1 MPSASTTQNI
11 GKTLNTNIMYE
22 IISKRLLNA
31 NDIYRMEIHAPWIS
45 LSGQPGQFVIVI
57 PHEQGER
64 IPLTIS
70 DIVYQRQSIVI
81 VFQVVGETTR
91 QLAAMQEGDDLYTIV
106 GPLGKPSE
114 LISLKQSDNQ
124 AIKRLLFVAGGVGI
138 APVFP
143 QVKWAF
149 RQGIPTDV
157 VIGARS
163 KDLLFYEDEL
173 RAVCHNLHIMTDDGS
188 YGQQGLV
195 TAKVDELC
203 SRSHLLPPTSDL
215 PYSHCV
221 AIGPLPMMK
230 FVSLTT
236 KKYNLPTIVSLNCM
250 MVDGTGMCGACRVR
264 VGDEVKFCCVDG
276 PEFDGHLVDF
286 DEAARKLKTP
296 DRRRYRIATAES
308 GHHCNLAPAVDE
320 AVGTQRAASASNEMP
335 TTDTARRVPTRQKPR
350 EQEPSVRARNFDEVS
365 FGLTERQA
373 ILEANRCLQC
383 KKPRCV
389 EACPVGINIP
399 LFIQNIKEENFN
411 QAYVTISRDSALPA
425 VCGRVCPQETQCE
438 GSCVMGVKQDPI
450 AIGALERF
458 VADNHRA
465 QSKPQPQ
472 CYPAGRKVAV
482 VGSGPSGLTCAGDL
496 AKKGY
501 QVTVFEAL
509 HHAGGVLVYGIP
521 EFRLPKQRVVEPE
534 IENLRRLGVEI
545 RTNVIIGKSIT
556 IDQLFSEMEYDA
568 VYIASGAGLP
578 KFMGVK
584 GETLIGVISAN
595 ELLTRTNLMHGYDE
609 HYDTPIYLGKK
620 VIVVGGG
627 NVAMDAART
636 ALRLGS
642 EVTVV
647 YRRGQQDMPA
657 RREEV
662 HHAME
667 EGVQFMFQTA
677 PVEVLGNEDGTVRAL
692 RCVKMEMGEP
702 DERGRRAF
710 KTIEGSEV
718 DIEADTIV
726 AALGTSPNPLIRTST
741 PGLECEPWG
750 GIKADEM
757 GRTSRNYIFAGG
769 DAVSGAATV
778 ILAMGAGRKAAR
790 AIMDALGKQ

>member
-1 MPSASTTQNI
+1 
-11 GKTLNTNIMYE
+11 MYE
-22 IISKRLLNA
+22 IISKRLLNSHE
-31 NDIYRMEIHAPWIS
+31 IYRMEIHAPWIS
-45 LSGQPGQFVIVI
+45 LSGKPGQFVIVI
-57 PHEQGER
+57 PHENGER

-70 DIVYQRQSIVI
+70 DIVYQRQSVVI

-91 QLAAMQEGDDLYTIV
+91 QLAAMNEGDDLYTIV

-114 LISLKQSDNQ
+114 LIEKHEKGEL
-124 AIKRLLFVAGGVGI
+124 KRLLFVAGGVGI

-149 RQGIPTDV
+149 RHGIPTDV
-157 VIGARS
+157 IIGARS

-188 YGQQGLV
+188 YGEQGLV

-203 SRSHLLPPTSDL
+203 SNYECRNTNFEETDATNSEFKIQNSKL

-236 KKYNLPTIVSLNCM
+236 KKYNLSTIVSLNCM

-276 PEFDGHLVDF
+276 PEFDGHQVDF

-296 DRRRYRIATAES
+296 DARRYRIATSES
-308 GHHCNLAPAVDE
+308 GHQCNLAPAVE
-320 AVGTQRAASASNEMP
+320 AAVAEAKQ
-335 TTDTARRVPTRQKPR
+335 RQKPR
-350 EQEPSVRARNFDEVS
+350 EQDPAVRARNFDEVS
-365 FGLTERQA
+365 FGLTEHQA
-373 ILEANRCLQC
+373 LVEASRCLQC

-399 LFIQNIKEENFN
+399 QFIQNIKEENFN
-411 QAYVTISRDSALPA
+411 QAYITITHDSALPA

-438 GSCVMGVKQDPI
+438 GSCVMGVKNEPI

-465 QSKPQPQ
+465 QAKPQSQ

-482 VGSGPSGLTCAGDL
+482 IGSGPSGLTCAGDL
-496 AKKGY
+496 AKHGY

-521 EFRLPKQRVVEPE
+521 EFRLPKQKVVEPE

-584 GETLIGVISAN
+584 GETLIGVVSAN

-609 HYDTPIYLGKK
+609 HYDTPIYLGRK

-647 YRRGQQDMPA
+647 YRRGQEDMPA

-677 PVEVLGNEDGTVRAL
+677 PVEILGNEDGTVRAL
-692 RCVKMEMGEP
+692 RCAKMEMGEP
-702 DERGRRAF
+702 DAKGRRSF
-710 KTIEGSEV
+710 KQIEGSET
-718 DIEADTIV
+718 DLEADTIV
-726 AALGTSPNPLIRTST
+726 AALGTSPNPLIRTTT

-750 GIKADEM
+750 GIKADEN
-757 GRTSRNYIFAGG
+757 GQTSRKLIFAGG

-778 ILAMGAGRKAAR
+778 ILAMGAGRKAAA
-790 AIMDALGKQ
+790 AIIQALEQ

>member
-1 MPSASTTQNI
+1 
-11 GKTLNTNIMYE
+11 MYE
-22 IISKRLLNA
+22 IISKRLLNSHE
-31 NDIYRMEIHAPWIS
+31 IYRMEIHAPWIS
-45 LSGQPGQFVIVI
+45 LSGKPGQFVIVI
-57 PHEQGER
+57 PHENGER

-70 DIVYQRQSIVI
+70 DIVYQRQSVVI

-91 QLAAMQEGDDLYTIV
+91 QLAEMKEGDDLYTIV
-106 GPLGKPSE
+106 GPLGRPSE
-114 LISLKQSDNQ
+114 LIEKHAKGEL
-124 AIKRLLFVAGGVGI
+124 KRLLFVAGGVGI

-157 VIGARS
+157 IIGARS

-188 YGQQGLV
+188 YGEQGLV

-203 SRSHLLPPTSDL
+203 TKGVE
-215 PYSHCV
+215 YSHCV

-236 KKYNLPTIVSLNCM
+236 KKYDLPTIVSLNCM

-296 DRRRYRIATAES
+296 DARRYRIATASE
-308 GHHCNLAPAVDE
+308 GHKCNLAPAVESAMAE
-320 AVGTQRAASASNEMP
+320 AQK
-335 TTDTARRVPTRQKPR
+335 RQKPR
-350 EQEPSVRARNFDEVS
+350 EQDPQVRAHNFDEVS
-365 FGLTERQA
+365 FGLTEHQA
-373 ILEANRCLQC
+373 LAEAGRCLQC

-399 LFIQNIKEENFN
+399 RFIQNIKEENFN
-411 QAYVTISRDSALPA
+411 QAYITISHDSALPA

-438 GSCVMGVKQDPI
+438 GSCVMGVKAEPI

-465 QSKPQPQ
+465 KSKPQSP

-482 VGSGPSGLTCAGDL
+482 IGSGPSGLTCAGDL
-496 AKKGY
+496 AKHGY

-556 IDQLFSEMEYDA
+556 IDQLFEDMEYDA

-595 ELLTRTNLMHGYDE
+595 ELLTRTN
-609 HYDTPIYLGKK
+609 
-620 VIVVGGG
+620 
-627 NVAMDAART
+627 
-636 ALRLGS
+636 
-642 EVTVV
+642 
-647 YRRGQQDMPA
+647 A
-657 RREEV
+657 RR
-662 HHAME
+662 
-667 EGVQFMFQTA
+667 
-677 PVEVLGNEDGTVRAL
+677 
-692 RCVKMEMGEP
+692 
-702 DERGRRAF
+702 
-710 KTIEGSEV
+710 
-718 DIEADTIV
+718 
-726 AALGTSPNPLIRTST
+726 
-741 PGLECEPWG
+741 
-750 GIKADEM
+750 
-757 GRTSRNYIFAGG
+757 
-769 DAVSGAATV
+769 
-778 ILAMGAGRKAAR
+778 
-790 AIMDALGKQ
+790 

>member
-1 MPSASTTQNI
+1 
-11 GKTLNTNIMYE
+11 MYE
-22 IISKRLLNA
+22 IISKRLLNSHE
-31 NDIYRMEIHAPWIS
+31 IYRMEIHAPWIS
-45 LSGQPGQFVIVI
+45 FSGKPGQFVIVI
-57 PHEQGER
+57 PHENGER

-70 DIVYQRQSIVI
+70 DIVYQRQSVVI

-91 QLAAMQEGDDLYTIV
+91 QLAAMNEGDDLYTIV
-106 GPLGKPSE
+106 GPLGRPSE
-114 LISLKQSDNQ
+114 LIEKHERGEL
-124 AIKRLLFVAGGVGI
+124 KRLLFVAGGVGI

-149 RQGIPTDV
+149 RHGIPTDV
-157 VIGARS
+157 IIGARS

-188 YGQQGLV
+188 YGEQGLV

-203 SRSHLLPPTSDL
+203 TKGVE
-215 PYSHCV
+215 YSHCV

-236 KKYNLPTIVSLNCM
+236 KKYNLSTIVSLNCM

-296 DRRRYRIATAES
+296 DARRYRIATSES
-308 GHHCNLAPAVDE
+308 GHQCNLAPAVE
-320 AVGTQRAASASNEMP
+320 AAVAEAKQ
-335 TTDTARRVPTRQKPR
+335 RQKPR
-350 EQEPSVRARNFDEVS
+350 EQDPAVRAHNFDEVS
-365 FGLTERQA
+365 FGLTEHQA
-373 ILEANRCLQC
+373 LVEASRCLQC

-399 LFIQNIKEENFN
+399 QFIQNIKEENFN
-411 QAYVTISRDSALPA
+411 QAYITITHDSALPA

-438 GSCVMGVKQDPI
+438 GCCVMGVKNEPI

-465 QSKPQPQ
+465 QAKPQSQ

-482 VGSGPSGLTCAGDL
+482 IGSGPSGLTCAGDL
-496 AKKGY
+496 AKHGY

-521 EFRLPKQRVVEPE
+521 EFRLPKQKVVEPE

-584 GETLIGVISAN
+584 GETLIGVVSAN

-609 HYDTPIYLGKK
+609 HYDTPIYLGRK

-647 YRRGQQDMPA
+647 YRRGQEDMPA

-677 PVEVLGNEDGTVRAL
+677 PVEILGNEDGTVRAL

-702 DERGRRAF
+702 DAKGRRSF
-710 KTIEGSEV
+710 KQIEGSETDV
-718 DIEADTIV
+718 EADTIV

-750 GIKADEM
+750 GIKADEN
-757 GRTSRNYIFAGG
+757 GQTSRKFIFAGG

-778 ILAMGAGRKAAR
+778 ILAMGAGRKAAA
-790 AIMDALGKQ
+790 AIIKALEQ

>member
-1 MPSASTTQNI
+1 
-11 GKTLNTNIMYE
+11 MYE
-22 IISKRLLNA
+22 IISKRLLNSHE
-31 NDIYRMEIHAPWIS
+31 IYRMEIHAPWIS
-45 LSGQPGQFVIVI
+45 LSGKPGQFVIVI
-57 PHEQGER
+57 PHENGER

-70 DIVYQRQSIVI
+70 DIVYQRQSVVI

-91 QLAAMQEGDDLYTIV
+91 QLAEMNEGDDLYTIV
-106 GPLGKPSE
+106 GPLGRPSE
-114 LISLKQSDNQ
+114 LIEKHEKGEL
-124 AIKRLLFVAGGVGI
+124 KRLLFVAGGVGI

-149 RQGIPTDV
+149 RLGIPTDV
-157 VIGARS
+157 IIGARS
-163 KDLLFYEDEL
+163 KDLLFYEAEL
-173 RAVCHNLHIMTDDGS
+173 RAVCQNLHIMTDDGS
-188 YGQQGLV
+188 YGEQGLV

-203 SRSHLLPPTSDL
+203 TKGVD
-215 PYSHCV
+215 YSHCV

-236 KKYNLPTIVSLNCM
+236 KKYDLPTIVSLNCM

-264 VGDEVKFCCVDG
+264 VGDDVKFCCVDG

-296 DRRRYRIATAES
+296 DARRYRIATASE
-308 GHHCNLAPAVDE
+308 GHHCNLAPAVDAAVSE
-320 AVGTQRAASASNEMP
+320 AKK
-335 TTDTARRVPTRQKPR
+335 RQKPR
-350 EQEPSVRARNFDEVS
+350 EQDPKVRAKNFDEVS
-365 FGLTERQA
+365 FGFSEHQA
-373 ILEANRCLQC
+373 LVEAGRCLQC

-411 QAYVTISRDSALPA
+411 QAYITISHDSALPA

-438 GSCVMGVKQDPI
+438 GSCVMGVKNEPI

-465 QSKPQPQ
+465 QSKPQSP

-482 VGSGPSGLTCAGDL
+482 IGSGPSGLTCAGDL
-496 AKKGY
+496 AKHGY

-556 IDQLFSEMEYDA
+556 IDQLFEDMEYDA

-578 KFMGVK
+578 KFMGIN

-609 HYDTPIYLGKK
+609 QYDTPIYLGRK

-647 YRRGQQDMPA
+647 YRRGEMDMPA

-677 PVEVLGNEDGTVRAL
+677 PLEILGNEDGTVRAL
-692 RCVKMEMGEP
+692 RCVRMEMGEP
-702 DERGRRAF
+702 DEKGRRKF
-710 KTIEGSEV
+710 SPIEGSECDV
-718 DIEADTIV
+718 EADTIV
-726 AALGTSPNPLIRTST
+726 AALGTSPNPLIRTTT
-741 PGLECEPWG
+741 PGLECETWG
-750 GIKADEM
+750 GIKADDN
-757 GRTSRNYIFAGG
+757 GQTSRKLIFAGG

-778 ILAMGAGRKAAR
+778 ILAMGAGRKAAA
-790 AIMDALGKQ
+790 AIMKALEN

>member
-1 MPSASTTQNI
+1 
-11 GKTLNTNIMYE
+11 MYE
-22 IISKRLLNA
+22 IISKRLLNSHE
-31 NDIYRMEIHAPWIS
+31 IYRMEIHAPWIS
-45 LSGQPGQFVIVI
+45 LSGKPGQFVIVI

-91 QLAAMQEGDDLYTIV
+91 QLAQMNEGEDLYTIV
-106 GPLGKPSE
+106 GPLGRPSE
-114 LISLKQSDNQ
+114 LIALWESQSDKATESNQ
-124 AIKRLLFVAGGVGI
+124 PLSHLATQPLKRLLFVAGGVGI

-157 VIGARS
+157 IIGARS

-188 YGQQGLV
+188 YGEQGLV

-203 SRSHLLPPTSDL
+203 TKGVE
-215 PYSHCV
+215 YSHCV

-236 KKYNLPTIVSLNCM
+236 KKYNLPPIVSLNCM

-276 PEFDGHLVDF
+276 PELDGHLVDF

-296 DRRRYRIATAES
+296 DARRYRIATSES
-308 GHHCNLAPAVDE
+308 GHQCNLAPAVEE
-320 AVGTQRAASASNEMP
+320 ALNMP
-335 TTDTARRVPTRQKPR
+335 AGSRRSKPA
-350 EQEPSVRARNFDEVS
+350 EQEPKVRAKNFDEVS

-373 ILEANRCLQC
+373 ITEANRCLQC

-399 LFIQNIKEENFN
+399 RFIQNIKEENFN
-411 QAYVTISRDSALPA
+411 QAYVTISMDSALPA

-438 GSCVMGVKQDPI
+438 GSCVMGVKNEPI

-465 QSKPQPQ
+465 QSKPQSQ

-496 AKKGY
+496 AKHGY

-521 EFRLPKQRVVEPE
+521 EFRLPKQKVVEPE

-578 KFMGVK
+578 KFMGVR

-609 HYDTPIYLGKK
+609 KYDTPIYLGKK

-677 PVEVLGNEDGTVRAL
+677 PVEILGNEDGTVRAL
-692 RCVKMEMGEP
+692 RCAKMEMGEA
-702 DERGRRAF
+702 DAKGRRSF
-710 KTIEGSEV
+710 KQIEGSEFNL
-718 DIEADTIV
+718 EADTIV
-726 AALGTSPNPLIRTST
+726 AALGTSPNPLIRTTT

-750 GIKADEM
+750 GIKADEN
-757 GRTSRNYIFAGG
+757 GQTSRKLIFAGG

-778 ILAMGAGRKAAR
+778 ILAMGAGRKAAK
-790 AIMDALGKQ
+790 AIMEALEK

>member
-1 MPSASTTQNI
+1 
-11 GKTLNTNIMYE
+11 MYE
-22 IISKRLLNA
+22 IISKRLLNSHE
-31 NDIYRMEIHAPWIS
+31 IYRMEVHAPWIS
-45 LSGQPGQFVIVI
+45 LSGKPGQFVIVI
-57 PHEQGER
+57 PHPNGER

-91 QLAAMQEGDDLYTIV
+91 QLAAMNEGDDLYTIV
-106 GPLGKPSE
+106 GPLGRPSE
-114 LISLKQSDNQ
+114 LIEKHERGEL
-124 AIKRLLFVAGGVGI
+124 KRLMFVAGGVGI

-149 RQGIPTDV
+149 RQGIPSDV
-157 VIGARS
+157 IIGARS
-163 KDLLFYEDEL
+163 KDLLFYEKEL
-173 RAVCHNLHIMTDDGS
+173 RAVCHNLYIMTDDGS
-188 YGQQGLV
+188 YGEHGLV
-195 TAKVDELC
+195 TAKVDQLC
-203 SRSHLLPPTSDL
+203 QGGAD
-215 PYSHCV
+215 YSHCV

-236 KKYNLPTIVSLNCM
+236 KKYNLSTIVSLNCM

-286 DEAARKLKTP
+286 DEAARKLKDP

-308 GHHCNLAPAVDE
+308 GHNCNLAPAVESAMAE
-320 AVGTQRAASASNEMP
+320 AKK
-335 TTDTARRVPTRQKPR
+335 RQKPR
-350 EQEPSVRARNFDEVS
+350 EQDPKVRAKNFNEVS
-365 FGLTERQA
+365 FGLSQHQA
-373 ILEANRCLQC
+373 IVEANRCLQC

-399 LFIQNIKEENFN
+399 RFIQDIKEENLN
-411 QAYVTISRDSALPA
+411 QAYMTIAADSALPA

-438 GSCVMGVKQDPI
+438 GSCVMGLKGEPI

-465 QSKPQPQ
+465 QAKPQSP

-482 VGSGPSGLTCAGDL
+482 VGSGPSGLTCAKDL
-496 AKKGY
+496 ANHGY

-521 EFRLPKQRVVEPE
+521 EFRLPKHEVVEPE

-556 IDQLFSEMEYDA
+556 IDQLFDDMEYEA

-609 HYDTPIYLGKK
+609 QYDTPIYLGRK

-647 YRRGQQDMPA
+647 YRRGEMDMPA

-677 PVEVLGNEDGTVRAL
+677 PVEILGNEDGTVRAL

-702 DERGRRAF
+702 DEKGRRKFSPIA
-710 KTIEGSEV
+710 GSECDV
-718 DIEADTIV
+718 EADTIV
-726 AALGTSPNPLIRTST
+726 AALGTSPNPLIRTTT
-741 PGLECEPWG
+741 PGLECESWG
-750 GIKADEM
+750 GIKADEN
-757 GRTSRNYIFAGG
+757 GQTSRRLIFAGG

-778 ILAMGAGRKAAR
+778 ILAMGAGRKAAK
-790 AIMDALGKQ
+790 AIIAALDGQIQ

>member
-1 MPSASTTQNI
+1 
-11 GKTLNTNIMYE
+11 MYE
-22 IISKRLLNA
+22 IISKRLLNSHE
-31 NDIYRMEIHAPWIS
+31 IYRMEIHAPWIS
-45 LSGQPGQFVIVI
+45 LSGKPGQFVIVI
-57 PHEQGER
+57 PHENGER

-70 DIVYQRQSIVI
+70 DIVYQRQSVVI

-91 QLAAMQEGDDLYTIV
+91 QLAAMNEGDDLYTIV
-106 GPLGKPSE
+106 GPLGRPSE
-114 LISLKQSDNQ
+114 LIEKHEKGEL
-124 AIKRLLFVAGGVGI
+124 KRLLFVAGGVGI

-149 RQGIPTDV
+149 RHGIPTDV
-157 VIGARS
+157 IIGARS

-188 YGQQGLV
+188 YGEQGLV

-203 SRSHLLPPTSDL
+203 TKGVE
-215 PYSHCV
+215 YSHCV

-236 KKYNLPTIVSLNCM
+236 KKYNLSTIVSLNCM

-296 DRRRYRIATAES
+296 DARRYRIATSES
-308 GHHCNLAPAVDE
+308 GHQCNLAPAVEVAVAE
-320 AVGTQRAASASNEMP
+320 AKQ
-335 TTDTARRVPTRQKPR
+335 RQKPR
-350 EQEPSVRARNFDEVS
+350 EQDPAVRAHNFDEVS
-365 FGLTERQA
+365 FGLTEHQA
-373 ILEANRCLQC
+373 LVEASRCLQC

-399 LFIQNIKEENFN
+399 QFIQNIKEENFN
-411 QAYVTISRDSALPA
+411 QAYITITHDSALPA

-438 GSCVMGVKQDPI
+438 GSCVMGVKNEPI

-465 QSKPQPQ
+465 QAKPQSQ

-482 VGSGPSGLTCAGDL
+482 IGSGPSGLTCAGDL
-496 AKKGY
+496 AKHGY

-521 EFRLPKQRVVEPE
+521 EFRLPKQKVVEPE

-584 GETLIGVISAN
+584 GETLIGVVSAN

-609 HYDTPIYLGKK
+609 HYDTPIYLGRK

-647 YRRGQQDMPA
+647 YRRGQEDMPA

-677 PVEVLGNEDGTVRAL
+677 PVEILGNEDGTVRAL

-702 DERGRRAF
+702 DAKGRRSF
-710 KTIEGSEV
+710 KQIEGSETDV
-718 DIEADTIV
+718 EADTIV

-750 GIKADEM
+750 GIKADEN
-757 GRTSRNYIFAGG
+757 GQTSRKFIFAGG

-778 ILAMGAGRKAAR
+778 ILAMGAGRKAAA
-790 AIMDALGKQ
+790 AIIQALEQ

>member
-1 MPSASTTQNI
+1 
-11 GKTLNTNIMYE
+11 MYE
-22 IISKRLLNA
+22 IISKRLLNSHE
-31 NDIYRMEIHAPWIS
+31 IYRMEVHAPWIS
-45 LSGQPGQFVIVI
+45 LSGKPGQFVIVI
-57 PHEQGER
+57 PHEKGER

-91 QLAAMQEGDDLYTIV
+91 QLATMREGEDLYTIV

-114 LISLKQSDNQ
+114 LIEKHERGEL
-124 AIKRLLFVAGGVGI
+124 KRLMFVAGGVGI

-149 RQGIPTDV
+149 RHGIPTDV
-157 VIGARS
+157 IIGARS
-163 KDLLFYEDEL
+163 KDLLFYETEL
-173 RAVCHNLHIMTDDGS
+173 RAVCHNLYIMTDDGS
-188 YGQQGLV
+188 YGEHGLV
-195 TAKVDELC
+195 TAKVDELLGKT
-203 SRSHLLPPTSDL
+203 SRLQDSEDL
-215 PYSHCV
+215 KSLEYSHCV

-236 KKYNLPTIVSLNCM
+236 KKYGLPTIASLNCM

-276 PEFDGHLVDF
+276 PEFDGHLVDY
-286 DEAARKLKTP
+286 DEAARKLKDP

-308 GHHCNLAPAVDE
+308 GHNCNLAGTVNAALADAKQRQRPA
-320 AVGTQRAASASNEMP
+320 
-335 TTDTARRVPTRQKPR
+335 
-350 EQEPSVRARNFDEVS
+350 EQDPQVRAKNFHEVS
-365 FGLTERQA
+365 FGLIERQA
-373 ILEANRCLQC
+373 LAEANRCLQC

-399 LFIQNIKEENFN
+399 RFIQDIKEENLN
-411 QAYVTISRDSALPA
+411 QAYMTITADSALPA

-438 GSCVMGVKQDPI
+438 GSCIMGVKNEPI

-458 VADNHRA
+458 VADNHRVQA
-465 QSKPQPQ
+465 KPQSP

-482 VGSGPSGLTCAGDL
+482 VGSGPSGLTCAKDL
-496 AKKGY
+496 AEHGY

-521 EFRLPKQRVVEPE
+521 EFRLPKKEVVEPE

-556 IDQLFSEMEYDA
+556 IDQLFDDMEYEA
-568 VYIASGAGLP
+568 VYVASGAGLP
-578 KFMGVK
+578 KFMGIE

-609 HYDTPIYLGKK
+609 QYDTPIYLGRR

-642 EVTVV
+642 EVTVA
-647 YRRGQQDMPA
+647 YRRGEQDMPA

-667 EGVQFMFQTA
+667 EGIQFMFQTA
-677 PVEVLGNEDGTVRAL
+677 PLAVLGNEDGTVRAL
-692 RCVKMEMGEP
+692 RCIKMEMGEP
-702 DERGRRAF
+702 DEKGRRKF
-710 KTIEGSEV
+710 SPIEGSEV
-718 DIEADTIV
+718 DVMADTVV
-726 AALGTSPNPLIRTST
+726 AALGTSPNPLIRTTT
-741 PGLECEPWG
+741 PGLECESWG
-750 GIKADEM
+750 GIKADEN
-757 GRTSRNYIFAGG
+757 GQTSRKYIFAGG

-778 ILAMGAGRKAAR
+778 ILAMGAGRKAAK
-790 AIMDALGKQ
+790 AIIEALENGEVHD

>member
-1 MPSASTTQNI
+1 
-11 GKTLNTNIMYE
+11 MYE
-22 IISKRLLNA
+22 IISKRLLNSHE
-31 NDIYRMEIHAPWIS
+31 IYRMEVHAPWIS
-45 LSGQPGQFVIVI
+45 LSGKPGQFVIVI
-57 PHEQGER
+57 PHENGER

-70 DIVYQRQSIVI
+70 DIVYQRQSVVI

-91 QLAAMQEGDDLYTIV
+91 QLAAMNEGDDLYTIV
-106 GPLGKPSE
+106 GPLGRPSE
-114 LISLKQSDNQ
+114 LIEKHEKGEL
-124 AIKRLLFVAGGVGI
+124 KRLLFVAGGVGI

-157 VIGARS
+157 IIGARS

-173 RAVCHNLHIMTDDGS
+173 RAVCQNLHIMTDDGS
-188 YGQQGLV
+188 YGEQGLV
-195 TAKVDELC
+195 TAKVDQLC
-203 SRSHLLPPTSDL
+203 QSGAD
-215 PYSHCV
+215 YSHCI

-236 KKYNLPTIVSLNCM
+236 KKYDLATIVSLNCM

-264 VGDEVKFCCVDG
+264 VGNEVKFCCVDG

-296 DRRRYRIATAES
+296 DARRYRIATASE
-308 GHHCNLAPAVDE
+308 GHNCNLAPAVESAMAE
-320 AVGTQRAASASNEMP
+320 AKK
-335 TTDTARRVPTRQKPR
+335 RQKPR
-350 EQEPSVRARNFDEVS
+350 EQDPKVRAKNFDEVS
-365 FGLTERQA
+365 FGLTEHQA
-373 ILEANRCLQC
+373 MLEANRCLQC

-399 LFIQNIKEENFN
+399 RFIQDIKEENLN
-411 QAYVTISRDSALPA
+411 QAYITITHDSALPA

-438 GSCVMGVKQDPI
+438 GSCVMGVKGEPI

-465 QSKPQPQ
+465 QSKPQSP

-482 VGSGPSGLTCAGDL
+482 IGSGPSGLTCAGDL
-496 AKKGY
+496 AKHGY

-556 IDQLFSEMEYDA
+556 IDQLFEDMEYDA

-578 KFMGVK
+578 KFMGIP

-609 HYDTPIYLGKK
+609 QYDTPIYLGKK

-647 YRRGQQDMPA
+647 YRRGQEDMPA

-667 EGVQFMFQTA
+667 EGVQFLFQTA
-677 PVEVLGNEDGTVRAL
+677 PLEILGNEDGTVRAL
-692 RCVKMEMGEP
+692 RCVKMAMGEP
-702 DERGRRAF
+702 DEKGRR
-710 KTIEGSEV
+710 KCSPIEGSECDV
-718 DIEADTIV
+718 EADTIV

-741 PGLECEPWG
+741 PGLDCESWG
-750 GIKADEM
+750 GIKADEN
-757 GRTSRNYIFAGG
+757 GQTSRKYIFAGG

-778 ILAMGAGRKAAR
+778 ILAMGAGRKAAA
-790 AIMDALGKQ
+790 AIMEALKQ

>member
-1 MPSASTTQNI
+1 
-11 GKTLNTNIMYE
+11 MYE
-22 IISKRLLNA
+22 IISKRLLNSHE
-31 NDIYRMEIHAPWIS
+31 IYQMEVHAPWIS
-45 LSGQPGQFVIVI
+45 LSGKPGQFVIVI
-57 PHEQGER
+57 PHPNGER

-70 DIVYQRQSIVI
+70 DIVYQRQSIVL
-81 VFQVVGETTR
+81 VFQVVGDTTR
-91 QLAAMQEGDDLYTIV
+91 QMAQMNVGDDLYTIV
-106 GPLGKPSE
+106 GPLGRPSE
-114 LISLKQSDNQ
+114 LIEKHEKGEL
-124 AIKRLLFVAGGVGI
+124 KRLLFVAGGVGI

-149 RQGIPTDV
+149 RNGIPTDV
-157 VIGARS
+157 IIGARS

-173 RAVCHNLHIMTDDGS
+173 RAVCHNLHIMTDDGT
-188 YGQQGLV
+188 YGEQGLV
-195 TAKVDELC
+195 TAKVDQLC
-203 SRSHLLPPTSDL
+203 QSGAD
-215 PYSHCV
+215 YSHCV

-236 KKYNLPTIVSLNCM
+236 KKYNLTTIVSLNCM

-296 DRRRYRIATAES
+296 DARRYRIATAES
-308 GHHCNLAPAVDE
+308 GHNCNLAPAVDK
-320 AVGTQRAASASNEMP
+320 ALNDLKDSKDLKAP
-335 TTDTARRVPTRQKPR
+335 RQKPR
-350 EQEPSVRARNFDEVS
+350 EQDPKVRAKNFDEVS
-365 FGLTERQA
+365 FGLTEHQA
-373 ILEANRCLQC
+373 LVEANRCLQC

-399 LFIQNIKEENFN
+399 RFIQDIKEENLN
-411 QAYVTISRDSALPA
+411 QAYITISHDSALPA

-438 GSCVMGVKQDPI
+438 GSCVMGVKGEPI

-465 QSKPQPQ
+465 VSKPQSQ

-496 AKKGY
+496 AKHGY

-556 IDQLFSEMEYDA
+556 IDQLMNDMEYDA

-609 HYDTPIYLGKK
+609 QYDTPIYLGRK

-647 YRRGQQDMPA
+647 YRRGEMDMPA

-677 PVEVLGNEDGTVRAL
+677 PLEILGTEDGYVRAL

-702 DERGRRAF
+702 EESGNATNGSKPASLRRKF
-710 KTIEGSEV
+710 SPIEGSECDV
-718 DIEADTIV
+718 EADTIV

-741 PGLECEPWG
+741 PGLDCEVWG
-750 GIKADEM
+750 GIKADEN
-757 GRTSRNYIFAGG
+757 GQTSRKYIFAGG

-778 ILAMGAGRKAAR
+778 ILAMGAGRKAAK
-790 AIMDALGKQ
+790 AIMEALKTPA

>member
-1 MPSASTTQNI
+1 
-11 GKTLNTNIMYE
+11 MYE
-22 IISKRLLNA
+22 IISKRLLNS
-31 NDIYRMEIHAPWIS
+31 NEIYRMEIHAPWIS
-45 LSGQPGQFVIVI
+45 LSGKPGQFVIVI
-57 PHEQGER
+57 PTEKGER

-70 DIVYQRQSIVI
+70 DIVYQRQSVVI

-91 QLAAMQEGDDLYTIV
+91 RLAAMNEGEDLYTIV

-114 LISLKQSDNQ
+114 LLSLCRGVPQCTPDAGDGCTQQSVHGSTPLRR
-124 AIKRLLFVAGGVGI
+124 ILFVAGGVGI

-157 VIGARS
+157 IIGARS
-163 KDLLFYEDEL
+163 KDLLFYENEL

-188 YGQQGLV
+188 YGEQGLV

-203 SRSHLLPPTSDL
+203 SKGLD
-215 PYSHCV
+215 YSHCV

-236 KKYNLPTIVSLNCM
+236 KKYNLPTIASLNCM

-276 PEFDGHLVDF
+276 PEFDGHLVDY
-286 DEAARKLKTP
+286 DEAARKLKDP
-296 DRRRYRIATAES
+296 DQRRYRIATSES
-308 GHHCNLAPAVDE
+308 GHHCNLAPSVETAMAE
-320 AVGTQRAASASNEMP
+320 AKS
-335 TTDTARRVPTRQKPR
+335 RQKPR
-350 EQEPSVRARNFDEVS
+350 EQDPKVRAKNFDEVS
-365 FGLTERQA
+365 FGLTEHQA
-373 ILEANRCLQC
+373 LVEANRCLQC

-399 LFIQNIKEENFN
+399 RFIQDIKEENLN
-411 QAYVTISRDSALPA
+411 QAYITISHDSALPA

-438 GSCVMGVKQDPI
+438 GSCVMGVKGEPI

-465 QSKPQPQ
+465 QSKPQSP

-482 VGSGPSGLTCAGDL
+482 IGSGPSGLTCAGDL
-496 AKKGY
+496 AKHGY

-556 IDQLFSEMEYDA
+556 IDQLFEDMEYDA

-578 KFMGVK
+578 KFMGIA

-609 HYDTPIYLGKK
+609 QYDTPIYLGKK

-647 YRRGQQDMPA
+647 YRRGEMDMPA

-667 EGVQFMFQTA
+667 EGVQFLFQTA
-677 PVEVLGNEDGTVRAL
+677 PVEILGNEDGTVRAL
-692 RCVKMEMGEP
+692 RCMRMEMGEP
-702 DERGRRAF
+702 DEKGRRKF
-710 KTIEGSEV
+710 TPIEGSECDV
-718 DIEADTIV
+718 EADTIV
-726 AALGTSPNPLIRTST
+726 AALGTSPNPLIRTTT
-741 PGLECEPWG
+741 PGLDCESWG
-750 GIKADEM
+750 GIKADEN
-757 GRTSRNYIFAGG
+757 GQTSRKLIFAGG

-778 ILAMGAGRKAAR
+778 ILAMGAGRKAAK
-790 AIMDALGKQ
+790 AIMKELEN